1 MRGQTRLACHVL
13 FGCVQLER
21 QVSLLDNTGSDILR
35 QRLLLLKGEWEDFKR
50 ERGKQVH
57 NCID

>member
-1 MRGQTRLACHVL
+1 
-13 FGCVQLER
+13 VQLER

-57 NCID
+57 KCID